1 MLFLGIISWK
11 GASRF
16 NRGWGVFFRWGG
28 EGFIFNWGDSPWGA
42 LVLMEGGVFDKN
54 LWIIDGMGVP
64 PPTPCPHTMGNAVI
78 YANLEEVAA

>member
-1 MLFLGIISWK
+1 MEGCFTYQWG
-11 GASRF
+11 
-16 NRGWGVFFRWGG
+16 GVF
-28 EGFIFNWGDSPWGA
+28 IFKCGCGDAPWGA

-64 PPTPCPHTMGNAVI
+64 PLPSCPHTMGNAVI

>member
-1 MLFLGIISWK
+1 MFFLEIISWK

-16 NRGWGVFFRWGG
+16 NGGGVCLSDGEASFLSGG
-28 EGFIFNWGDSPWGA
+28 DAPWGA

-64 PPTPCPHTMGNAVI
+64 PLPSCPHTMGNAVI

>member
-1 MLFLGIISWK
+1 MLHISI
-11 GASRF
+11 
-16 NRGWGVFFRWGG
+16 GG
-28 EGFIFNWGDSPWGA
+28 EGVFQMGGFIFKWGDAPWGA

-64 PPTPCPHTMGNAVI
+64 PLPSCPHTMGNAVI